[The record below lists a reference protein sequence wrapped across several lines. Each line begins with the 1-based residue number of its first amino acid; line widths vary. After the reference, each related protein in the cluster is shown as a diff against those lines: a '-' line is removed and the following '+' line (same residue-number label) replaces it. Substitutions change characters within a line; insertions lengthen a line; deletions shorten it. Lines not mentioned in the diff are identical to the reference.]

1 MFHKDF
7 PRILVGQCTKCSGA
21 LREQI
26 DPGEW
31 MCVNCGLIVLEEPV
45 DLSHIKYNARG
56 NVKHSVEPRP
66 PTTPPD
72 EEPEEVN
79 PVQSLEEEVEEEQE
93 GDDQEWNKLVTFHT
107 NSMIVKEEYN
117 ICGECGKKGSY
128 IYRPI
133 TKPSSSDV
141 NIEYCKF
148 CNPRRS
154 WKPLLNKESLRN
166 E

>member
-56 NVKHSVEPRP
+56 NVKHSVEARP
-66 PTTPPD
+66 PTAPPFEGID
-72 EEPEEVN
+72 EEPEVSQETN
-79 PVQSLEEEVEEEQE
+79 PVQSLEEAVEEEQE
-93 GDDQEWNKLVTFHT
+93 RDDQEWNTLVTFHT
-107 NSMIVKEEYN
+107 DRME
-117 ICGECGKKGSY
+117 
-128 IYRPI
+128 
-133 TKPSSSDV
+133 DV
-141 NIEYCKF
+141 APGQLPKT
-148 CNPRRS
+148 
-154 WKPLLNKESLRN
+154 
-166 E
+166 